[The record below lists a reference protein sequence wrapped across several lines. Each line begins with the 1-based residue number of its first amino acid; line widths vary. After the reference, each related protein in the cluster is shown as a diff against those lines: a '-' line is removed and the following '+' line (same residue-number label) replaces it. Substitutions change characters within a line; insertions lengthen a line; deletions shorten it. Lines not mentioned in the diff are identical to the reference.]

1 MKFDTTRILLWG
13 EVFASVAV
21 LAGVNAGCM
30 ST

>member
-21 LAGVNAGCM
+21 LGVNAGCL